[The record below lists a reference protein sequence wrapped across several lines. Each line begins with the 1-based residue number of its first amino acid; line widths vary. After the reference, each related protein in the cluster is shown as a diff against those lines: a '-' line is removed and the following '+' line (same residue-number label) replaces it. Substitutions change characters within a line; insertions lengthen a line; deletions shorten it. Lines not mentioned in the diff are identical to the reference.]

1 MRASVSQTRNIS
13 SAFHGG
19 SEGSSANT
27 AANAVASGSGRALN
41 LLGKARAG
49 RSDSFRPVSLL
60 CINQVVFSSAIT
72 SGRLVQQEGSK
83 PSPAVLYD
91 KRGPVAWVTLNRP
104 AQFNAYNMAMR
115 DDLFQILAAIHD
127 DRDVRAMVLR
137 GAGQAFS
144 TGGDLA
150 EFGMAPSP
158 IVARWVRFRRD
169 VWGMLRAL
177 PIPTIAAIHGYT
189 VGGGLEM
196 ALLCDLAIA
205 ADDTRLSLPETGAGM
220 IPGVAGTQTCAR
232 RLGLGRAL
240 DLCLTGRWIDAQDAL
255 LVGMVAEVVPLADLD
270 RRALTIARSFAG
282 VSRERSALLKLAVW
296 GGLDLPLRQG
306 LELER
311 RLWKRGSAL

>member
-1 MRASVSQTRNIS
+1 MSSSVSS
-13 SAFHGG
+13 
-19 SEGSSANT
+19 
-27 AANAVASGSGRALN
+27 
-41 LLGKARAG
+41 
-49 RSDSFRPVSLL
+49 
-60 CINQVVFSSAIT
+60 
-72 SGRLVQQEGSK
+72 
-83 PSPAVLYD
+83 AVLYS

-115 DDLFQILAAIHD
+115 DELFEVLGAIYD
-127 DRDVRAMVLR
+127 DGDVRAMVLR

-144 TGGDLA
+144 VGGDLA

-169 VWGMLRAL
+169 VWAMLRGL
-177 PIPTIAAIHGYT
+177 PVPTIAAIHGYT

-205 ADDTRLSLPETGAGM
+205 ADDTRLCLPETGAGM
-220 IPGVAGTQTCAR
+220 IPGVAGTQTAAR

-240 DLCLTGRWIDAQDAL
+240 DLCLTGRWIDAQEAL
-255 LVGMVAEVVPLADLD
+255 LVGLVAEVVPLADLD
-270 RRALTIARSFAG
+270 RRALTIARALGG
-282 VSRERSALLKLAVW
+282 VARERSAMLKLAVW

-311 RLWKRGSAL
+311 RLWKRLGMIEIGRSRAPVGGGKNADA

>member
-1 MRASVSQTRNIS
+1 MPSKSN
-13 SAFHGG
+13 
-19 SEGSSANT
+19 
-27 AANAVASGSGRALN
+27 
-41 LLGKARAG
+41 
-49 RSDSFRPVSLL
+49 DSR
-60 CINQVVFSSAIT
+60 
-72 SGRLVQQEGSK
+72 
-83 PSPAVLYD
+83 AVLYE
-91 KRGPVAWVTLNRP
+91 KRGSVAWVTLNRP

-115 DDLFQILAAIHD
+115 DALFQILAAIHD
-127 DRDVRAMVLR
+127 DADVSAMVLR

-196 ALLCDLAIA
+196 ALLCDVAIA
-205 ADDTRLSLPETGAGM
+205 ADDTRLCLPETGAGM
-220 IPGVAGTQTCAR
+220 IPGVAGTQTAAR

-255 LVGMVAEVVPLADLD
+255 LVGMVAEVVPLAGLD
-270 RRALTIARSFAG
+270 RRAMTIARELGRAG
-282 VSRERSALLKLAVW
+282 RERSAMLKLAVW

-306 LELER
+306 LELEH
-311 RLWKRGSAL
+311 RLWKRGSTL

>member
-1 MRASVSQTRNIS
+1 MS
-13 SAFHGG
+13 SKTN
-19 SEGSSANT
+19 GSSA
-27 AANAVASGSGRALN
+27 
-41 LLGKARAG
+41 
-49 RSDSFRPVSLL
+49 
-60 CINQVVFSSAIT
+60 
-72 SGRLVQQEGSK
+72 
-83 PSPAVLYD
+83 VLYA

-104 AQFNAYNMAMR
+104 AQLNAYNMAMR
-115 DDLFQILAAIHD
+115 DALFQILTAIHD

-169 VWGMLRAL
+169 VWGVLRAL
-177 PIPTIAAIHGYT
+177 PIPTIGAIHGYT

-220 IPGVAGTQTCAR
+220 IPGVAGTQTAAR

-270 RRALTIARSFAG
+270 RRAFTIAREFAH
-282 VSRERSALLKLAVW
+282 VSRERSAILKLAVW
-296 GGLDLPLRQG
+296 GGLDLPLQQG
-306 LELER
+306 LELEH
-311 RLWKRGSAL
+311 RLWKRLPAGRNRAQ

>member
-1 MRASVSQTRNIS
+1 MPSKTN
-13 SAFHGG
+13 
-19 SEGSSANT
+19 GSSA
-27 AANAVASGSGRALN
+27 
-41 LLGKARAG
+41 
-49 RSDSFRPVSLL
+49 
-60 CINQVVFSSAIT
+60 
-72 SGRLVQQEGSK
+72 
-83 PSPAVLYD
+83 VLYE

-115 DDLFQILAAIHD
+115 DALFQILAAIHD

-196 ALLCDLAIA
+196 ALLCDFAIA

-220 IPGVAGTQTCAR
+220 IPGVAGT
-232 RLGLGRAL
+232 
-240 DLCLTGRWIDAQDAL
+240 
-255 LVGMVAEVVPLADLD
+255 
-270 RRALTIARSFAG
+270 
-282 VSRERSALLKLAVW
+282 
-296 GGLDLPLRQG
+296 
-306 LELER
+306 
-311 RLWKRGSAL
+311 

>member
-1 MRASVSQTRNIS
+1 MPSQSNDSSV
-13 SAFHGG
+13 
-19 SEGSSANT
+19 
-27 AANAVASGSGRALN
+27 
-41 LLGKARAG
+41 
-49 RSDSFRPVSLL
+49 
-60 CINQVVFSSAIT
+60 
-72 SGRLVQQEGSK
+72 
-83 PSPAVLYD
+83 VLYE

-104 AQFNAYNMAMR
+104 AQFNAYNMEMR
-115 DDLFQILAAIHD
+115 DALFQILAAIHD
-127 DRDVRAMVLR
+127 DADVSSMVLH

-205 ADDTRLSLPETGAGM
+205 ADDTRLCLPETGAGM
-220 IPGVAGTQTCAR
+220 IPGVAGTQTASR
-232 RLGLGRAL
+232 RVGLGRAL

-270 RRALTIARSFAG
+270 RRVLAVARELGRAG
-282 VSRERSALLKLAVW
+282 RKRSAALKLAVW
-296 GGLDLPLRQG
+296 SGLDLPLRDG

-311 RLWKRGSAL
+311 RLWKRLG

>member
-1 MRASVSQTRNIS
+1 MS
-13 SAFHGG
+13 S
-19 SEGSSANT
+19 
-27 AANAVASGSGRALN
+27 
-41 LLGKARAG
+41 
-49 RSDSFRPVSLL
+49 
-60 CINQVVFSSAIT
+60 T
-72 SGRLVQQEGSK
+72 SND
-83 PSPAVLYD
+83 SPAVLYE

-115 DDLFQILAAIHD
+115 DALFQILGAVHD
-127 DRDVRAMVLR
+127 DADVSAMVLR

-150 EFGMAPSP
+150 EFGSAPSP

-169 VWGMLRAL
+169 VWGMLRGL

-205 ADDTRLSLPETGAGM
+205 ADDTRLCLPETGAGM
-220 IPGVAGTQTCAR
+220 IPGVAGTQTASR

-255 LVGMVAEVVPLADLD
+255 LVGMVAEVVPQADLD
-270 RRALTIARSFAG
+270 RRALAVARELGRAG
-282 VSRERSALLKLAVW
+282 RECCAALKLAVW
-296 GGLDLPLRQG
+296 GGLDLPLRDG
-306 LELER
+306 LGLER
-311 RLWKRGSAL
+311 RLWKRLCEI

>member
-1 MRASVSQTRNIS
+1 MSPRSNASS
-13 SAFHGG
+13 
-19 SEGSSANT
+19 
-27 AANAVASGSGRALN
+27 
-41 LLGKARAG
+41 
-49 RSDSFRPVSLL
+49 
-60 CINQVVFSSAIT
+60 
-72 SGRLVQQEGSK
+72 
-83 PSPAVLYD
+83 AVLYA
-91 KRGPVAWVTLNRP
+91 KRGPVAVVTLNRP

-115 DDLFQILAAIHD
+115 DDLFQILGAIQD
-127 DRDVRAMVLR
+127 DREVRAMVLR

-196 ALLCDLAIA
+196 ALLCDIAIA
-205 ADDTRLSLPETGAGM
+205 AADTRLSLPETGAGM
-220 IPGVAGTQTCAR
+220 IPGVAGTQTAAR

-240 DLCLTGRWIDAQDAL
+240 DLCLTGRWSDAQDAL
-255 LVGMVAEVVPLADLD
+255 LIGLVAEVVPLANLN
-270 RRALTIARSFAG
+270 RRALAIARELGRVA
-282 VSRERSALLKLAVW
+282 RERSAILKLAVW

-311 RLWKRGSAL
+311 RLGKRLAKV

>member
-1 MRASVSQTRNIS
+1 MAQRQN
-13 SAFHGG
+13 
-19 SEGSSANT
+19 GSSA
-27 AANAVASGSGRALN
+27 
-41 LLGKARAG
+41 
-49 RSDSFRPVSLL
+49 
-60 CINQVVFSSAIT
+60 
-72 SGRLVQQEGSK
+72 
-83 PSPAVLYD
+83 VLYAR
-91 KRGPVAWVTLNRP
+91 RGAVAWVTLNRP

-127 DRDVRAMVLR
+127 DREVSAMVLL

-205 ADDTRLSLPETGAGM
+205 ADDTRISLPETGAGM
-220 IPGVAGTQTCAR
+220 IPGVAGTQTAAR

-240 DLCLTGRWIDAQDAL
+240 DLCLTGRWIDAQDAV
-255 LVGMVAEVVPLADLD
+255 LVGLVAEVVPAAKLG
-270 RRALTIARSFAG
+270 RAAHAMARSLSRIPRETIALA
-282 VSRERSALLKLAVW
+282 KLCVW
-296 GGLDLPLRQG
+296 DGLDLPLRQG

-311 RLWKRGSAL
+311 RLGKRLRSEERRV